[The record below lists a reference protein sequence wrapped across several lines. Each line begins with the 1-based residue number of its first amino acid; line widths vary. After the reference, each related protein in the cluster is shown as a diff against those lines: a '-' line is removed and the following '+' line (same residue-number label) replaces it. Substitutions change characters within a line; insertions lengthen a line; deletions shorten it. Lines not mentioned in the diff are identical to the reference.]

1 MIKNKGSGITTPADK
16 SAVKN
21 KTKQNQHLQKS
32 ILKKK
37 WKKERLIRTLKPKI
51 YEHMTAVSKNV
62 CIDKLSDI
70 VNECNNA
77 HYRKI
82 KMNSVDVK
90 DSTYIDFN
98 KEVQGKDFKFRVGDH
113 VIISKY
119 RNIFVKGH
127 TPNWSKEVFVI
138 KEVKKLFQWHMLLV
152 ILIVK
157 KLLEHFIKRNCK
169 KII

>member
-1 MIKNKGSGITTPADK
+1 
-16 SAVKN
+16 
-21 KTKQNQHLQKS
+21 
-32 ILKKK
+32 
-37 WKKERLIRTLKPKI
+37 
-51 YEHMTAVSKNV
+51 
-62 CIDKLSDI
+62 
-70 VNECNNA
+70 
-77 HYRKI
+77 
-82 KMNSVDVK
+82 MNSVDVK

>member
-1 MIKNKGSGITTPADK
+1 MA
-16 SAVKN
+16 
-21 KTKQNQHLQKS
+21 KQNDTEMYLTHNEGKFVV
-32 ILKKK
+32 I
-37 WKKERLIRTLKPKI
+37 ERLIRTLKTKI

-138 KEVKKLFQWHMLLV
+138 KEVKKLFQ
-152 ILIVK
+152 
-157 KLLEHFIKRNCK
+157 
-169 KII
+169 